1 MEAKWLPKGCQLDT
15 KSMTNCARIES
26 KCLRFALPAEAGFEA
41 LKPKKQKKNKRIIFL
56 LIFNI
61 FYRFS
66 LIFIDFH

>member
-41 LKPKKQKKNKRIIFL
+41 LKPKKQKKQTDYF
-56 LIFNI
+56 
-61 FYRFS
+61 
-66 LIFIDFH
+66 FIDFQYFL